1 MLVVRMS
8 WFSVVDASF
17 DIAGNEYDLFYSKG
31 VSKSCKATSVE
42 IDTNGQS
49 VKMEVDTGAFM
60 TLVCEHSYNM
70 LINVQALAP
79 VMNTTLHT
87 YTGEVIPILGIC
99 QVTMNCKQNSIFML
113 FKRRFQ
119 TMFCHY

>member
-60 TLVCEHSYNM
+60 TLVSWNM

-79 VMNTTLHT
+79 VMNTTLCT

-99 QVTMNCKQNSIFML
+99 QVTVNWKQNSIFML
-113 FKRRFQ
+113 FKGRFQ
-119 TMFCHY
+119 TMFCHD